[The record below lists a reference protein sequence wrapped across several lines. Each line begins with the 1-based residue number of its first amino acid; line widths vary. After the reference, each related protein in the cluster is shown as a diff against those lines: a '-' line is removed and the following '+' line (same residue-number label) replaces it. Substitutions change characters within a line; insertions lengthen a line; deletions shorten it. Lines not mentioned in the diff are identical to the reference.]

1 MSISTG
7 IAFAFVAMLAWGFG
21 DFLIQKG
28 VRKVGNMETL
38 FVATAF
44 GAIVLFPF
52 VYKNI
57 ISTLSDSYALTIL
70 CITSLVLSVAAI
82 FDFEALKEGNLSIV
96 EPIWSLEIPVAS
108 FLAFFLLHER
118 VSLFQIILVISLI
131 FFLCLLAIHKEKIR
145 KILTLEKGVVVA
157 ILGAIFMGGANFL
170 MGYGGRVTDFVMIN
184 FFTDAF
190 IAILCLVYIIYKG
203 KSKSFVSGLGREW
216 RVLLPMAISDKIA
229 WLAFVLSMS
238 LLPIAIAVALSES
251 YIVVAVLLGLFLGHE
266 RLFKHQKIG
275 LVGAIIVALVLA
287 STAG

>member
-57 ISTLSDSYALTIL
+57 ISTFSDSYTLTVL
-70 CITSLVLSVAAI
+70 CVTSLVLFVAAI
-82 FDFEALKEGNLSIV
+82 LDFEALKEGNLSIV
-96 EPIWSLEIPVAS
+96 EPIWSLEIPAAS
-108 FLAFFLLHER
+108 LLAFFLLNER
-118 VSLFQIILVISLI
+118 VSFFQIILVISLI
-131 FFLCLLAIHKEKIR
+131 FFLCLLAIRKEKI
-145 KILTLEKGVVVA
+145 KKLLTLEKGVLLA
-157 ILGAIFMGGANFL
+157 IFGAIFMGGANFL
-170 MGYGGRVTDFVMIN
+170 MGYGGRITDFVMIN

-190 IAILCLVYIIYKG
+190 IAILCLIYLIYKG
-203 KSKSFVSGLGREW
+203 KIKSFIIGSSKEW

-229 WLAFVLSMS
+229 WLAFVMSMG

-266 RLFKHQKIG
+266 KLLKHQKVG
-275 LVGAIIVALVLA
+275 LIGAIIVALVLA

>member
-1 MSISTG
+1 M
-7 IAFAFVAMLAWGFG
+7 
-21 DFLIQKG
+21 
-28 VRKVGNMETL
+28 
-38 FVATAF
+38 
-44 GAIVLFPF
+44 
-52 VYKNI
+52 
-57 ISTLSDSYALTIL
+57 
-70 CITSLVLSVAAI
+70 
-82 FDFEALKEGNLSIV
+82 
-96 EPIWSLEIPVAS
+96 
-108 FLAFFLLHER
+108 
-118 VSLFQIILVISLI
+118 
-131 FFLCLLAIHKEKIR
+131 CLLAIHKEKIR

-170 MGYGGRVTDFVMIN
+170 MEYGGRVTDFVMIN

-266 RLFKHQKIG
+266 RLFKHQNIG